1 MKPAQAAAA
10 PLIRFRTTKSKGF
23 KPSEEPRIVRDG
35 GDYGAGLIRGFSMI
49 TRGEAL
55 GHEMWIDGEFL
66 DQVAAA
72 SSAAGKRG
80 LKVRFTHPGLS
91 SDGLGKFLGR
101 VKFGRR
107 DGEQVFGDLHFSKS
121 SHETPDGDLA
131 KYVMD
136 MAEEHPEDFGA
147 SIVFKHDRQ
156 ASRDFES
163 KHQEEFDDGF
173 DRETGQ
179 PRKSKRFKSPDKNNT
194 RNLRHARLAALHA
207 TDIVDDP
214 AANPDGL
221 FHRNSLAD
229 DASALAAF
237 ALGLPGAERPSLSAL
252 DMDPDRIAAFAKR
265 FLDRN
270 GLTIVPKQKDD
281 TPMSTANPAPAANDK
296 PAEPTR
302 DQLRA
307 EAAAEAKRFTTK
319 FGAKGAEWFGQGLT
333 YEQALE
339 KHTEELSAANAQLQ
353 KDKEEGAAQ
362 LAALDRGE
370 TTPAGSTGTD
380 AGAGGKKSFASL
392 FRVGGTPAK

>member
-1 MKPAQAAAA
+1 MKPAQAA

-23 KPSEEPRIVRDG
+23 KPSEEPRVIRDG
-35 GDYGAGLIRGFSMI
+35 GDYGAGIIRGFSMI

-66 DQVAAA
+66 DQVAGA

-107 DGEQVFGDLHFSKS
+107 DGEQVFGDLHFSRS
-121 SHETPDGDLA
+121 SHDTPDGNLA

-147 SIVFKHDRQ
+147 SIVFKNDRK
-156 ASRDFES
+156 AANEFEV
-163 KHQEEFDDGF
+163 KHQVEVEDGF
-173 DRETGQ
+173 DPQTGEK
-179 PRKSKRFKSPDKNNT
+179 RKYKRFQSPDPLNK

-221 FHRNSLAD
+221 FHRRNSLAD

-265 FLDRN
+265 FLDQN

-281 TPMSTANPAPAANDK
+281 TPMSTANPAAGSDK
-296 PAEPTR
+296 TEQPTR
-302 DQLRA
+302 EQLRA
-307 EAAAEAKRFTTK
+307 EAAAEAKRFSTK
-319 FGAKGAEWFGQGLT
+319 FGAKGAEWFGQGLS

-339 KHTEELSAANAQLQ
+339 KHNEELTAANAQLL

-370 TTPAGSTGTD
+370 TTPAGASSTD
-380 AGAGGKKSFASL
+380 AGAGKKKSFASL
-392 FRVGGTPAK
+392 FSVAGAPAK